1 MPPIVP
7 GPPSGRR
14 PGACY
19 PSRLRRAGRAR
30 GSPVRRRSRTG
41 GLRGSSQP
49 RHTRRRL
56 EVRVLALIGILLLV
70 WLAITIIGAVI
81 KGLFWLAVVGL
92 IFFLITAA
100 FGWGKHNTRV

>member
-19 PSRLRRAGRAR
+19 PSRLRRAGRATR
-30 GSPVRRRSRTG
+30 SPVRRRSRTG
-41 GLRGSSQP
+41 GLRAYSQP
-49 RHTRRRL
+49 RQTRRRL

-100 FGWGKHNTRV
+100 LGWGKRNTRV